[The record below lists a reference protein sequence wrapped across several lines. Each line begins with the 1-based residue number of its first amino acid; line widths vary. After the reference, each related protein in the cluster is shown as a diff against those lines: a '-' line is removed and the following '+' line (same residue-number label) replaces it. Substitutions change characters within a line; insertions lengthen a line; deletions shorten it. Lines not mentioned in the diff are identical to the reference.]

1 MIKGIGPVYAE
12 KLAPYRTLLDAPLP
26 EPTAEQTKDAAT
38 LPTHDCC
45 PCCGGAMITLD
56 TLPRPAPP
64 RLTFSFWHDS
74 S

>member
-12 KLAPYRTLLDAPLP
+12 KLALCRTLLDAPLP
-26 EPTAEQTKDAAT
+26 EPTAEQTKDAMT
-38 LPTHDCC
+38 LPTHDRC

-56 TLPRPAPP
+56 TLARPAPP